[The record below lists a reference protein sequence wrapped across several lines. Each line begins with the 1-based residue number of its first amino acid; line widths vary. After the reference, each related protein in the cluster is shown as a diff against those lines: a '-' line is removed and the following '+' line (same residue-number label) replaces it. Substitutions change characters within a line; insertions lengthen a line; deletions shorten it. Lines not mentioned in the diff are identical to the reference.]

1 MNVIVFGTELQ
12 HPCRAFSAV
21 RLTRLEDVS
30 AVSVKIRAAFL
41 AERRSLAGSVISAF
55 HFVQCFSSSQ
65 QIHGSELQGHGREI

>member
-41 AERRSLAGSVISAF
+41 AERRSLAGS
-55 HFVQCFSSSQ
+55 SQ